1 VGVYELAPAF
11 KIAITVEGNQL
22 MTQATGQAKLPLF
35 ARSETKFF
43 YKDVDA
49 KIEFLK
55 DAQGIVS
62 SLKLYQNN
70 QEMSAPR
77 ISERKAIE
85 LSPDLL
91 AKYVGTYEL
100 QPKFNLKI
108 MLAGGQLMAQS
119 SGGPEKE
126 PIFASSETRF
136 FYRLADAEIEFYKND
151 TGAISHLVFYQNQ
164 QERKAPR
171 ISDKVVEHKEIK
183 VSPSVLAACVG
194 TYELKPGFDLMI
206 TLEGNQ
212 LMAQATGQGKIPI
225 FAEFETKFFA
235 KAVDVQ
241 IEFLKDDKGVVTHLM
256 LRQGPV
262 EMKAPRK

>member
-1 VGVYELAPAF
+1 MRLRRGVKEMTFVMVLVIGVASGLAQNQNEITVAPAVLQQYVGVYELAPAF

-43 YKDVDA
+43 LKVVDA
-49 KIEFLK
+49 QIEFLK
-55 DAQGIVS
+55 DAQGVVF

-77 ISERKAIE
+77 ISDKVEERKVIE
-85 LSPDLL
+85 LSPDRL

-100 QPKFNLKI
+100 QP
-108 MLAGGQLMAQS
+108 
-119 SGGPEKE
+119 
-126 PIFASSETRF
+126 
-136 FYRLADAEIEFYKND
+136 
-151 TGAISHLVFYQNQ
+151 
-164 QERKAPR
+164 
-171 ISDKVVEHKEIK
+171 
-183 VSPSVLAACVG
+183 PSN
-194 TYELKPGFDLMI
+194 LMI

-225 FAEFETKFFA
+225 FAESEIKFFA

-241 IEFLKDDKGVVTHLM
+241 IEFLKDNKGEVTHL
-256 LRQGPV
+256 LLHQGPV
-262 EMKAPRK
+262 EIKAPRK